1 MVSFDKFIL
10 KQQYQKVKGLGDRL
24 ELMKQQ
30 IDWQP
35 FIPLVDSVFQ
45 DNEVTGGRP
54 HTNELIV
61 VRSMLLQA
69 WYGLSD
75 PELEFQCHDR
85 LSFRNFLGF
94 PERIPDFTTIWKIR
108 DRLKESGVDKKIWDE
123 LQRQLNV
130 KGYRVKKGVIQDA
143 SFIEA
148 DPGKKRVQQEK
159 RARRKGEPVQYTE
172 KQLQHIDKDSGYSV
186 KHGQIHYGYKSHIKV
201 DVDHHLIRDF
211 DVTPANVHDGDVDL
225 AKDGDQA
232 IYRDKGYFGKQ
243 LQEPNVVDKT
253 MKRAV
258 RGRKLNGGEQKRNKA
273 IGRVR
278 SPGERPFSVIKRV
291 FHGDRTMVK
300 TRERVRVKEMF
311 KCFAYDLYQL
321 VTLDRKRLA
330 VAM

>member
-30 IDWQP
+30 IDWKP
-35 FIPLVDSVFQ
+35 FIPLVKSVFH
-45 DNEVTGGRP
+45 DNKITGGCP
-54 HTNELIV
+54 HTDELIV

-130 KGYRVKKGVIQDA
+130 KGYQVKKGVIQDA

-148 DPGKKRVQQEK
+148 DLGKKRCQQEK
-159 RARRKGEPVQYTE
+159 RARRKGEQVEYTK
-172 KQLQHIDKDSGYSV
+172 KQQQHIDKDSGFSV

-201 DVDHHLIRDF
+201 DVAYHLIRDLE
-211 DVTPANVHDGDVDL
+211 VTAANLHDGDVDL
-225 AKDGDQA
+225 VKEGDQVV
-232 IYRDKGYFGKQ
+232 YRDKGYFGKE
-243 LQEPNVVDKT
+243 LEVVGVVDKT
-253 MKRAV
+253 MKRSV
-258 RGRKLNGGEQKRNKA
+258 RGRKLNGGEQKRNKV

-278 SPGERPFSVIKRV
+278 APGERPFSVIKRV
-291 FHGDRTMVK
+291 FHGDRTSVK
-300 TRERVRVKEMF
+300 TLERVRVKEMF

-321 VTLDRKRLA
+321 VTLDRRRLA